1 MMSKKSKILI
11 VEDDPSV
18 SQTIKDILSRLDSD
32 LVEADSGEEALRRI
46 EESSF
51 DAVVLDL
58 TLPGIDGF
66 ETLRRARKIRRDLG
80 PVIILT
86 ADTDPQTSFIAAR
99 EGVFEYLT
107 KDPLK
112 PKRLKSTV
120 VKALDP
126 DTYSLH
132 AGVNPCFRHNK
143 LGCFEKIPSEQDL
156 VFVGMPFS
164 QIDVYEHA
172 IKPVIEEFDLVCWRA
187 DEDLRTGDI
196 ACKLSET
203 IQSCRLAVMEISDFN
218 PNVYFELGLAYGYGV
233 QVILLRKAGAPPI
246 PTDLAG
252 ILYLE
257 YHNINSL
264 KEKLTAFL
272 KANL

>member
-1 MMSKKSKILI
+1 MSRKQKFLI
-11 VEDDPSV
+11 VEDDLV
-18 SQTIKDILSRLDSD
+18 LSQTIKDILSRLDAQ
-32 LVEADSGEEALRRI
+32 LFEAASGEKALRLI
-46 EESSF
+46 EKNSF
-51 DAVVLDL
+51 DVVILDL

-86 ADTDPQTSFIAAR
+86 GRTGARAGFAAGR
-99 EGVFEYLT
+99 LDGVFEYLT
-107 KDPLK
+107 KPLTAK
-112 PKRLKSTV
+112 KLRETV
-120 VKALDP
+120 VRASNP
-126 DTYSLH
+126 DLSPAS
-132 AGVNPCFRHNK
+132 AGVKPCFRHNK
-143 LGCFEKIPSEQDL
+143 LGCFENVSTRRNLI
-156 VFVGMPFS
+156 FVGMPFS
-164 QIDVYEHA
+164 QVDVYEHG
-172 IKPVIEEFDLVCWRA
+172 IKPVVEALGLVCWRA
-187 DEDLRTGDI
+187 DEDFKTGDI

-203 IQSCRLAVMEISDFN
+203 IQSCRLAVMEISEFN

-233 QVILLRKAGAPPI
+233 QVVLLRRGDAPPV

-257 YHNINSL
+257 YRSINDL